1 MCTAITLNGNN
12 NYFGRNLDLDFSYG
26 EEVIIT
32 PAEYE
37 FKFRREKSIRN
48 HKALIGVGIIVNDYP
63 LYFDAINEDGLGMA
77 GLNFPGNAYYDDTL
91 GNDKNNITPFEFIP
105 WILSQCSNVNEARK
119 LVERINLIN
128 ISFSEQLPLAGLH
141 WLITDREKS
150 IVVEATKEGLH
161 IYDNPIGVLTNNPE
175 FNYQMYNLNKY
186 RSLSIS
192 TPQNTFSDSVNL
204 QVDGTGFG
212 GIGLPGDVS
221 PESRFVR
228 AAFSKLNSSKGMTVE
243 EDITQ
248 FFHIL
253 ETVEQIKGVNK
264 TESGHEEYTVYS
276 NCYDLDSK
284 TLYYTT
290 YENRQIVA
298 VTLNK
303 NKKDNKLI
311 AYPFKRVQ
319 EINKLN

>member
-26 EEVIIT
+26 EQVIIT

-37 FKFRREKSIRN
+37 FKFRKEKAIKN
-48 HKALIGVGIIVNDYP
+48 HKSLIGVGIVANDYP

-77 GLNFPGNAYYDDTL
+77 GLNFPGNAYYSDAL
-91 GNDKNNITPFEFIP
+91 ENDKDNITPFEFIP
-105 WILSQCSNVNEARK
+105 WILGQCSDVNEARN
-119 LVERINLIN
+119 LVEKINLIN
-128 ISFSEQLPLAGLH
+128 LSFSEQLPLAGLH
-141 WLITDREKS
+141 WLIAGREKF
-150 IVVEATKEGLH
+150 IVVEVTKSGVH
-161 IYDNPIGVLTNNPE
+161 VYDNPVGVLTNNPE

-186 RSLSIS
+186 RNLSIS
-192 TPQNTFSDSVNL
+192 TPQNTFSDSVDL
-204 QVDGTGFG
+204 KVDGTGFG

-228 AAFSKLNSSKGMTVE
+228 VAFSKLNSSKGTTVE

-253 ETVEQIKGVNK
+253 GTVEQIKGVNK
-264 TESGHEEYTVYS
+264 TESGKEEYTVYS
-276 NCYDLDSK
+276 NCYDLDNK

-303 NKKDNKLI
+303 DKDGNRLVT
-311 AYPFKRVQ
+311 YPFERKQ
-319 EINKLN
+319 IINKLN